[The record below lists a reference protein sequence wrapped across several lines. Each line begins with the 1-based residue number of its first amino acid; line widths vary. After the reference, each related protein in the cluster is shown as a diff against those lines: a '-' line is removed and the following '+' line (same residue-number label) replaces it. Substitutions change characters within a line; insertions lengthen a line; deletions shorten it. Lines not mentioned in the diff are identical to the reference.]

1 MFSKIY
7 IISLKEDEARR
18 ARISEELDGIG
29 FTEYEF
35 IDAIKGS
42 NLPNTQILT
51 EAEVLADTF
60 IDPFGLL
67 NKNIIGCA
75 LSHKKAYQKF
85 LDDSIKS
92 ALILEDDARWSPEG
106 YKFILSGKIDA
117 IKSELKRVDWD
128 IFMWGLV
135 GDNIPHYMN
144 TPAGFKWIRE
154 YKKYSP
160 DWAAHAYHITR
171 KGAEKLLANNTP
183 IQFAADV
190 NLETSGC
197 NIYCTP
203 WSLIEQGAG
212 SLSRLQA
219 DNLANRLK
227 PMLYSQGFESHT
239 IIKSDKQSLTGVN
252 SYDLYF
258 SADRNIR
265 FESKTYKCE
274 ISKDI
279 DFKRIEFK
287 EYTDTEGT
295 VNNNWCHITF

>member
-35 IDAIKGS
+35 IDAVKGS
-42 NLPNTQILT
+42 NLPDT
-51 EAEVLADTF
+51 EFLKNHKLLADTF
-60 IDPFGLL
+60 IDPYGLL

-75 LSHKKAYQKF
+75 LSHRKAYQRF

-92 ALILEDDARWSPEG
+92 ALILEDDVRWTPEG
-106 YKFILSGKIDA
+106 YRFILSGKIDEIRA
-117 IKSELKRVDWD
+117 ELKKVDWD
-128 IFMWGLV
+128 IFIWGLV
-135 GDNIPHYMN
+135 GSNIPHYMN
-144 TPAGFKWIRE
+144 TPSNTKWIRE

-171 KGAEKLLANNTP
+171 GGAKKLLANNTP

-197 NIYCTP
+197 KMYCTP
-203 WSLIEQGAG
+203 WSLIEQSAG
-212 SLSRLQA
+212 SISRLQA
-219 DNLANRLK
+219 DNLT
-227 PMLYSQGFESHT
+227 QGFKSLVYKPEFESQT
-239 IIKSDKQSLTGVN
+239 VIKGDKVSLTGADP
-252 SYDLYF
+252 YDLYF
-258 SADRNIR
+258 SADRSLK

-279 DFKRIEFK
+279 DFKGIEFK
-287 EYTDTEGT
+287 EFTDTEGT
-295 VNNNWCHITF
+295 INNNWCHITF